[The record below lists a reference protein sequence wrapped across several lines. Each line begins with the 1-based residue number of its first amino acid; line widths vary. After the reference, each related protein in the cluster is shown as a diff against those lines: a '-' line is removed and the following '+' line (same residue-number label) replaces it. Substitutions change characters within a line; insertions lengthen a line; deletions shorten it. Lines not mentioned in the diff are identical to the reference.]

1 MNGISRR
8 GQRSVCMLALLVGT
22 TVVAAQQPDAGQTR
36 NADALARFG
45 DVMLGMGR
53 NEQCKMLDEA
63 RTEQYSKDVAA
74 IIKALEK
81 QIPPQQLLGVVIN
94 ATAAT
99 GAPKS
104 AGGCDDAT
112 RQLVEA
118 GSENA
123 KNWAE
128 ELRRGRSRGNSTQ
141 GK

>member
-1 MNGISRR
+1 
-8 GQRSVCMLALLVGT
+8 MLALLVAT
-22 TVVAAQQPDAGQTR
+22 SAVEAQEPDAGQAG

-45 DVMLGMGR
+45 DVMLAMGR
-53 NEQCKMLDEA
+53 NEQCRMLDEA
-63 RTEQYSKDVAA
+63 RSEQYSKDVAA

-81 QIPPQQLLGVVIN
+81 QIPPQQLLGVVID

-104 AGGCDDAT
+104 AGNCDEAT

-123 KNWAE
+123 RNWAE